1 MLCSE
6 LSYDSKAKLLLTSPL
21 AAYASLRNGTLAA
34 SSRPLVL
41 VPGQRHSP
49 LLPAGTGH
57 SLDIEMKLALPPAT
71 TAAAAADT
79 ATDDTTGLGPVA
91 ATVLKLLVLADPAA
105 IGVTNTSS
113 GFELNASSIL
123 VNVSVRNPPPSLPPS
138 LEPLDVLKTSILPR

>member
-1 MLCSE
+1 
-6 LSYDSKAKLLLTSPL
+6 
-21 AAYASLRNGTLAA
+21 
-34 SSRPLVL
+34 
-41 VPGQRHSP
+41 
-49 LLPAGTGH
+49 
-57 SLDIEMKLALPPAT
+57 MKLALPPATT

-138 LEPLDVLKTSILPR
+138 LEPLDVLKTSILPRQARDKHRKS